1 MADIVVVDVRPV
13 LLVHRPRNEVA
24 AFMFDPANDLRWTG
38 GVTSSRPAQ
47 PGRLAKGATVER
59 RAKFLGRSFDYGYV
73 VTEHEPDQLVELMV
87 DRPFP
92 MLIRY
97 ELEDALEGTLV
108 AIHASGTPGR
118 FFGWASPLMTRRVRK
133 SIISDL
139 ERLRGCL
146 ES

>member
-1 MADIVVVDVRPV
+1 V
-13 LLVHRPRNEVA
+13 
-24 AFMFDPANDLRWTG
+24 
-38 GVTSSRPAQ
+38 
-47 PGRLAKGATVER
+47 
-59 RAKFLGRSFDYGYV
+59 KFLGRSFDYGYV